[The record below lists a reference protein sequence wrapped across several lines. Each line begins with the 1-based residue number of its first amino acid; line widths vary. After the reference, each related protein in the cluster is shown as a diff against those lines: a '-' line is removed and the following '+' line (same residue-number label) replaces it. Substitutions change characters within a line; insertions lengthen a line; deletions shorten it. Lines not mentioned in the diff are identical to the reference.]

1 MSNFRL
7 RELAFLARRP
17 ARLKNHVNVDR
28 THKLIRRNAVTD
40 AAVHDSGKLDGL
52 LHRGNTLQDVFGDS
66 AYRSA
71 ANEGGEACAPHPCVR
86 GAWSSVVEGQSG
98 GEPGEEPHPR
108 AR

>member
-17 ARLKNHVNVDR
+17 ARLQNHVNVDR

-52 LHRGNTLQDVFGDS
+52 LHRGNTLQDGLETAPIARPRMRRLANTS
-66 AYRSA
+66 IAASA
-71 ANEGGEACAPHPCVR
+71 AARVGAP
-86 GAWSSVVEGQSG
+86 
-98 GEPGEEPHPR
+98 
-108 AR
+108 